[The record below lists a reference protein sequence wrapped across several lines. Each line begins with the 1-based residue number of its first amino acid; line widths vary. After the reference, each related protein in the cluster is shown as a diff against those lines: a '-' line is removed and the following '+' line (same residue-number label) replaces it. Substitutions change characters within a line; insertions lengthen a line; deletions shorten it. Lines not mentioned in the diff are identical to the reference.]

1 MKKLIFVGIL
11 GLFVLGSCN
20 NSTVTHT
27 HDEHDHAAEGH
38 NHEAEEQPATSYH
51 CSPVFYIL
59 CAGYADSE
67 LQLGSDVHLP
77 LLVPDSHHPRLAFH
91 RPFTRRLL
99 SSSSFFMPYYN

>member
-38 NHEAEEQPATSYH
+38 NHEAEGPDHSHEGE
-51 CSPVFYIL
+51 CSGEHNHEAADEYNEAAEAHSDEIIL
-59 CAGYADSE
+59 QA
-67 LQLGSDVHLP
+67 
-77 LLVPDSHHPRLAFH
+77 VPDTAITIDRE
-91 RPFTRRLL
+91 
-99 SSSSFFMPYYN
+99 

>member
-38 NHEAEEQPATSYH
+38 NHEAEGPDHSHEGE
-51 CSPVFYIL
+51 CS
-59 CAGYADSE
+59 GE
-67 LQLGSDVHLP
+67 HNHTTKLP
-77 LLVPDSHHPRLAFH
+77 KPTVMK
-91 RPFTRRLL
+91 
-99 SSSSFFMPYYN
+99 SFFRKRKLKQPV